1 MSEGYGLSIRPM
13 RDADLDAVSLIES
26 AVQRFP
32 WRRQQ
37 FQDAI
42 QAGYQ
47 AWVLLKPPSDAI
59 IGYAILMPVVDEVE
73 LLTLAVAAGW
83 QGNGVGGQLLGWL
96 QSHARGTG
104 MQSML
109 LEVAAGNEAALNLY
123 RRAGFERIGQRRGYY
138 RAADGSQ
145 DDAWVMRCRL
155 AEAWVPAGEA
165 IHVLD

>member
-1 MSEGYGLSIRPM
+1 MSEDHRLSIRPM
-13 RDADLDAVSLIES
+13 REGDLDAVSLIES

-47 AWVLLKPPSDAI
+47 TWVLQAPPSDAI
-59 IGYAILMPVVDEVE
+59 IAYGILMPVVDEVE

-83 QGNGVGGQLLGWL
+83 QGNRVGRRLLGWL
-96 QSHARGTG
+96 QSRARAIG

-138 RAADGSQ
+138 RAADGSR
-145 DDAWVMRCRL
+145 DDAWVMRCHL
-155 AEAWVPAGEA
+155 AEAGLPEGEA